1 MLKSYSFLRKKI
13 VGDDK
18 VTKISQTTQ
27 FRQSR
32 ISNSSMVTDR
42 KIRREDSM
50 VKSNYYELSGKFLN
64 RSRSKDVIKDDISK
78 DISQKVLFPTN
89 SSKSDKKN
97 IPEKPSNFR
106 NKNSY
111 FFDTPTESKDP
122 ETPSLSLKD
131 VKYINLETVIN
142 DRM

>member
-18 VTKISQTTQ
+18 VTKISQSTQ
-27 FRQSR
+27 LRQSR